1 MGFTDAAILHGTVW
15 SAAGLAGMNR
25 ATATIA
31 AAVLTLFSAAA
42 FTTTASAELPKGGDA
57 PAFTT
62 RAALAGKE
70 FGFSLNAA
78 LAKGPVVLYFY
89 PKAFTQGCTLE
100 ANAFAEAM
108 PQFKAAGASVI
119 GMSGDDIETL
129 KRFSR
134 EECRDAFPVGVAS
147 SQIIDAYDVAM
158 GGSGLTTRTSYVIAP
173 GGRIVAVHSNADYR
187 GHVEKTLAAVRTLKK

>member
-1 MGFTDAAILHGTVW
+1 MTRTRFAPFAALASVAL
-15 SAAGLAGMNR
+15 AALAMTG
-25 ATATIA
+25 
-31 AAVLTLFSAAA
+31 
-42 FTTTASAELPKGGDA
+42 ASAELPRGAKA
-57 PAFTT
+57 PGFTT
-62 RAALAGKE
+62 RAALAGEE
-70 FGFSLNAA
+70 FGFSLRAA

-119 GMSGDDIETL
+119 GMSGDDIATL

-147 SQIIDAYDVAM
+147 AQVIGAYDVAM
-158 GGSGLTTRTSYVIAP
+158 GQSGLTKRTSYVIAQD
-173 GGRIVAVHSNADYR
+173 GRIVAVHSDPDYR
-187 GHVEKTLAAVRTLKK
+187 GHVEKTLAAVRALKK